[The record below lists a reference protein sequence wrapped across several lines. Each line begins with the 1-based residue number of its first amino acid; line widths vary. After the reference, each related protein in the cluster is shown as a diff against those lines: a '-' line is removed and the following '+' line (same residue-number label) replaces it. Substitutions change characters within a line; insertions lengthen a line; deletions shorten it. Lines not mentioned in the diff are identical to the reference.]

1 MLYLLIPFF
10 SSHNYDLVR
19 IKDERGS
26 FVFVE
31 GFKTLTWAL
40 PSTTYYSILGS
51 AILKASD
58 YPAALRS
65 GRLSS
70 T

>member
-1 MLYLLIPFF
+1 MIILF
-10 SSHNYDLVR
+10 STCNYDLVR

-40 PSTTYYSILGS
+40 PSTTYSILGA

>member
-1 MLYLLIPFF
+1 MLFIDSIFLTC
-10 SSHNYDLVR
+10 NYDLVR
-19 IKDERGS
+19 IKDECGS

-31 GFKTLTWAL
+31 GFKILTWAL
-40 PSTTYYSILGS
+40 QSTTYNSILGA
-51 AILKASD
+51 AIVKASD